1 MPQLLR
7 VLIVATT
14 LGMLSGW
21 STGFAQVD
29 FTSPSVQPQTPA
41 VISQL
46 QPFVAP
52 TSGVSAKLITPS
64 TNNRNRSASS
74 ESRSSSNVVR
84 GRSRGVA
91 SGMRDPMT
99 QFMRPPTIGPLF
111 CDPVIDI
118 PC

>member
-1 MPQLLR
+1 MPQLLT
-7 VLIVATT
+7 VLIVVSVV
-14 LGMLSGW
+14 GMLSGW

-29 FTSPSVQPQTPA
+29 STTPSVQPQTPA

-46 QPFVAP
+46 QPLVAP

-64 TNNRNRSASS
+64 TNNRSATS
-74 ESRSSSNVVR
+74 ELRSSSNVVR
-84 GRSRGVA
+84 GRSGGVA
-91 SGMRDPMT
+91 SGMRDPT
-99 QFMRPPTIGPLF
+99 TPFMRPPTVGPLF